1 MSEKHPKTWV
11 FFPFTLIAYWIFFL
25 FPWLFFLFSLQ
36 SSLGIF
42 HVPCHAF
49 LFREKLHFMYSEEC
63 ALVILGFP
71 DFKFNLFF
79 LVSMKQEVVTLIQK
93 LDPDICN

>member
-1 MSEKHPKTWV
+1 
-11 FFPFTLIAYWIFFL
+11 
-25 FPWLFFLFSLQ
+25 
-36 SSLGIF
+36 
-42 HVPCHAF
+42 
-49 LFREKLHFMYSEEC
+49 MYSEEC